1 MKITKE
7 PLLAGRK
14 FVWLFDGSQSQ
25 GKHKDYDFGTVLN
38 LRVDIE
44 HHASGG
50 TYQCLFQNRMS
61 DPFANRLCQ
70 R

>member
-25 GKHKDYDFGTVLN
+25 GKHKDYDFGTGLN
-38 LRVDIE
+38 LSVDIE

-50 TYQCLFQNRMS
+50 ERTNVYFKTG
-61 DPFANRLCQ
+61 
-70 R
+70 